1 MGRAKT
7 AKAKNGENMKDENVK
22 TEEKTEYV
30 SKIENESLRLL
41 EAVSETENEAAAL
54 YPQMLDEPDSEKMRE
69 HASSLRRATANIGR
83 ASREMFRINDEF
95 HARMKDIKKQG
106 KRIELRPSNTEI
118 DYAESASDS
127 FAKGLNLYKILLI
140 GFVGSF
146 VGVIIELLWC
156 LVNKGYLESRS
167 GLVYGPFNL
176 LYGAGAVVLTVC
188 LYRFRNRGSSISFL
202 GGMAVGSVLEYACS
216 WAQEAAFGTRSW
228 DYSSQPFNLNG
239 RICLLYSIF
248 WGILGVLWIKH
259 IYPVMAKLI
268 LKIPN
273 VWGKTVTWVLLA
285 FFVFD
290 SFMTVGALTRWS
302 RRTEGVEPYSI
313 VGEFFDER
321 FPDGRMEKIFA
332 NMEFRDR
339 QD

>member
-1 MGRAKT
+1 MS
-7 AKAKNGENMKDENVK
+7 
-22 TEEKTEYV
+22 EEKSGTV
-30 SKIENESLRLL
+30 SKIEDESLRLL
-41 EAVSETENEAAAL
+41 EAVSEAEKEAAAM
-54 YPQMLDEPDSEKMRE
+54 YPQMLDEPDSEKIRE

-83 ASREMFRINDEF
+83 ASLEMYRVNDEF

-106 KRIELRPSNTEI
+106 KKKKIELRPSNAEI
-118 DYAESASDS
+118 DYAESVSDS
-127 FAKGLNLYKILLI
+127 FAKGLNIYKILLI

-146 VGVIIELLWC
+146 AGVIIELLWC
-156 LVNKGYLESRS
+156 LVNKGYFESRS

-176 LYGAGAVVLTVC
+176 LYGAGAVVLTVF

-202 GGMAVGSVLEYACS
+202 GGMLVGSVVEYVCS

-248 WGILGVLWIKH
+248 WGVLGVLWIKH

-273 VWGKTVTWVLLA
+273 VWGKAVTWVLLV

-302 RRTEGVEPYSI
+302 RRTEGIEPYSA

-321 FPDGRMEKIFA
+321 FPDDRMKKIFA
-332 NMEFRDR
+332 NMEF
-339 QD
+339 QDSQD